1 MRASIVG
8 VLAVVGVSLVAC
20 TSATEPESGSQA
32 GAATDDLLPTDLTPA
47 SWNIDTVED
56 APTPGTEPINV
67 ILTTDFA
74 FSDIVDLLHAQ
85 YGADSN
91 DAWRE
96 VQLGTGFDA
105 MNPDD
110 WRKLEQGGACIS
122 PERADIDGTGKVP
135 QSVSLRVAGC
145 FPGVLLDGESH
156 VRAWESVKRRRTQP
170 TRFDTR
176 TVSTWYLAVSQEH
189 LCNVEIGGHLRP
201 WHCILPKGYQSLMRY
216 RNNGFK
222 VEAPTGGYDK
232 GRDDF
237 VDDLKTAAAIANGW
251 IVDCKSLPRPPSTA
265 DDGLKVNGLER
276 VPWDG
281 KVTYC
286 TVMNSKYR
294 SE

>member
-1 MRASIVG
+1 LG
-8 VLAVVGVSLVAC
+8 LFFVVGASLLAC
-20 TSATEPESGSQA
+20 ATSTEPESGSST
-32 GAATDDLLPTDLTPA
+32 GAATDDPLLPADLTPA
-47 SWNIDTVED
+47 DWNIETPAD

-67 ILTTDFA
+67 IITTDFK
-74 FSDIVDLLHAQ
+74 FSDIVDLLHAP
-85 YGADSN
+85 YGADSP
-91 DAWRE
+91 DTWRE

-122 PERADIDGTGKVP
+122 PESADIDGNGKAA

-145 FPGVLLDGESH
+145 FPGVLLEGESH
-156 VRAWESVKRRRTQP
+156 VRAWESVKRRKSQQTQ
-170 TRFDTR
+170 FDTR

-189 LCNVEIGGHLRP
+189 LCNVSIGGHIRP
-201 WHCILPKGYQSLMRY
+201 WHCILPTGYKSLLATY
-216 RNNGFK
+216 KNNGFK

-237 VDDLKTAAAIANGW
+237 VDDLKTAAAVASGW
-251 IVDCKSLPRPPSTA
+251 IVDCKSIPRPASTA
-265 DDGLKVNGLER
+265 DDGLKVNGLDR
-276 VPWDG
+276 VPWDD

-294 SE
+294 SD